1 MINQKPK
8 AWSLTLSALHT
19 VMLLGL
25 VTGSMAGAFY
35 LGFSAGQR
43 VGYESALQ
51 ATQNTLARLPV
62 PPEELDKEAADQV
75 TSEVYAKLTGAGDRE
90 GDLPIPGHSD
100 SHLAKGGEEIPDLAA
115 IATTDT
121 APIPLP
127 EQGLPEDALLPGKLP
142 VKDAAGVLNQPEQL
156 GTSLSAATNQVTGTT
171 LGQALQQE
179 DELGRNKAEA
189 MAPLAGAPSEAE
201 SQLKADRLN
210 TDNLIINNPASEEA
224 VAKRIEASPPKAEKT
239 ALEQDRSKT
248 ASGAEKL
255 AANRGDAKEAVTNTA
270 SQPTAESKRDSA
282 LKEDGAIPV
291 KSSIP
296 AGWYV
301 QVAAPKNI
309 GEANK
314 LAATLK
320 RNGFPVMIESAQVRG
335 EDYYRV
341 VVGPRTQRNSA
352 EQLLSQIKAKK
363 SVPGDPFVRAVK

>member
-1 MINQKPK
+1 
-8 AWSLTLSALHT
+8 
-19 VMLLGL
+19 
-25 VTGSMAGAFY
+25 
-35 LGFSAGQR
+35 
-43 VGYESALQ
+43 
-51 ATQNTLARLPV
+51 
-62 PPEELDKEAADQV
+62 
-75 TSEVYAKLTGAGDRE
+75 
-90 GDLPIPGHSD
+90 
-100 SHLAKGGEEIPDLAA
+100 LAKGGEEIPDLAA

-156 GTSLSAATNQVTGTT
+156 GTSLSAATNQVTGAT

-201 SQLKADRLN
+201 SQLKADRLD
-210 TDNLIINNPASEEA
+210 TDNLKINNPASEEA